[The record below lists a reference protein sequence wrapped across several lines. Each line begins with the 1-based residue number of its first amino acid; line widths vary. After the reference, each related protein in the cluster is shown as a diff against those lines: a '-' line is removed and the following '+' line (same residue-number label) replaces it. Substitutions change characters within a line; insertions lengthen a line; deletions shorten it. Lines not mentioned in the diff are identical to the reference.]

1 MAVDFKIDGYDLIRE
16 IGEGGMARV
25 FLGTQ
30 LSLGREVAVKVL
42 RGSLSGED
50 FQRRFLHEG
59 QMLAKLNHP
68 NIVPIHDIGQ
78 QGEHFYMAME
88 YLQGGTLSERMK
100 HGISVAECI
109 RICTQVAHA
118 LHLAHSHNIV
128 HRDMKPS
135 NIMFRDE
142 LTPVLTDFGIARK
155 TDSEHRLTK
164 TGMVVGTPYY
174 MSPEQ
179 ITGKDIDGRADL
191 YSLGIMFFELL
202 TGELPF
208 KAEEPLALAMQH
220 VQEAPPLL
228 PEAVT
233 ELQPVLDAMLAKD
246 KDDRFPDM
254 LGFCEAIKELVMT
267 EAAFAER
274 LSGETK
280 LFNSDQFSDPRF
292 GSGPLRVPER
302 VTRDLARATGQRK
315 PPGRANDSKQT
326 PAHGATRVSG
336 QSPAQGA
343 KRPAWLIPAAL
354 AGVLM
359 VATALTL
366 ILGGDSSGLTD
377 KQRAVVDELLKKVDA
392 HIVLERIRE
401 PADDNAVTRLKE
413 VLNIAPNY
421 GPALERSGEVAV
433 FFESDA
439 RSLLLQGNLEQAR
452 AVAADG
458 LDLSADYQPLTDLL
472 AEIDTQ
478 QAAETRRREIFDLNI
493 SAQQLF
499 SQGKLIEPAAENAL
513 KNYDAAL
520 ALDPRNEAASEGRKR
535 VQETVVA
542 QARDELLNNN
552 LNEAQRLVK
561 LLESRFG
568 ASTLVSSV
576 AAEVSARQQ
585 SVQEAEQIANLLKEA
600 AQLVSN
606 NSLIEPPGNSAVD
619 RFQAVLRLNPAN
631 VEAKQGLADIAANF
645 ERQASSALASQ
656 NYSRAVDFAS
666 AGLRAEADNPALAK
680 IQQQATGAL
689 DAVDREIQQSLQ
701 QAERLARAGS
711 LLSADS
717 NNALSAYQRV
727 LELDATNPRAQAAIN
742 SLPDQVFD
750 RIRQLRRVDDLPAA
764 GDLAQL
770 AASTFSSDSR
780 FITLG
785 EAISAEAASQQRQ
798 NRLAGLLADSR
809 SLIQRAP
816 LNASAIT
823 AASDALDAIAKEF
836 PNDVEVVAQRRAL
849 TQAVAD
855 QAQQLSIDGDDDGAL
870 SLTTFGLARYPSNAA
885 LVAARSDITDR
896 QNRRASEE
904 QARFA
909 ALQGQ
914 LAIDAAPWGEV
925 IEITGGQ
932 GSVALPD
939 DATTPLMLSLP
950 EGNYQIVVRSSGA
963 AAPVRLN
970 ARVQRQQRVQARAQ
984 FTELD
989 ATSYFE
995 RSGW

>member
-1 MAVDFKIDGYDLIRE
+1 MAVDLKIDGYNLIRE

-118 LHLAHSHNIV
+118 LHLAHTHNIV

-208 KAEEPLALAMQH
+208 KADEPLALAMQH
-220 VQEAPPLL
+220 VQEAPPAL
-228 PEAVT
+228 PEAVA
-233 ELQPVLDAMLAKD
+233 ELQPILDDMLAKD
-246 KDDRFPDM
+246 KDDRYPDM

-302 VTRDLARATGQRK
+302 VTRDIARATGQR
-315 PPGRANDSKQT
+315 
-326 PAHGATRVSG
+326 GAATGGQARGATSAETRVSG
-336 QSPAQGA
+336 QTPAPK
-343 KRPAWLIPAAL
+343 KRPAWLIPAAI

-359 VATALTL
+359 VATAITL
-366 ILGGDSSGLTD
+366 LMGGDKSGLTD
-377 KQRAVVDELLKKVDA
+377 KQLSVVEDLLKKVDA

-413 VLNIAPNY
+413 TLRIAPEY
-421 GPALERSGEVAV
+421 APVLERANEVAV

-439 RSLLLQGNLEQAR
+439 RNLFLQGNLSEAR
-452 AVAADG
+452 AVADEG
-458 LDLSADYQPLTDLL
+458 LALASDYQPLTDLL
-472 AEIDTQ
+472 ADINAQ
-478 QAAETRRREIFDLNI
+478 QATENRRREISTLNI

-499 SQGKLIEPAAENAL
+499 AQGKLIEPAGDNAL

-542 QARDELLNNN
+542 QARDAMMSNN
-552 LNEAQRLVK
+552 LTEASRLVA
-561 LLESRFG
+561 LLEDRIG

-576 AAEVSARQQ
+576 RSEVDGRLRAVR
-585 SVQEAEQIANLLKEA
+585 EAEQISSLLSEA
-600 AQLVSN
+600 ATLLQN
-606 NSLIEPPGNSAVD
+606 NRLIQPPGNSAVD

-631 VEAKQGLADIAANF
+631 VQAKQGLADIAAGF
-645 ERQASSALASQ
+645 ERQANEALASE
-656 NYSRAVDFAS
+656 NYSRAVDLAS
-666 AGLRAEADNPALAK
+666 AGLRAEADNPQLAR
-680 IQQQATGAL
+680 IQEQATGAL
-689 DAVDREIQQSLQ
+689 DAADREIQQSLQ

-717 NNALSAYQRV
+717 NNAQTAYQKV
-727 LELDATNPRAQAAIN
+727 LELDPGNPRAQAALD

-750 RIRQLRRVDDLPAA
+750 RIRQLRRADDLRAA
-764 GDLAQL
+764 NQL
-770 AASTFSSDSR
+770 ATLAVSAYAGESR
-780 FITLG
+780 FVTLG
-785 EAISAEAASQQRQ
+785 EAINAESASQARQ
-798 NRLAGLLADSR
+798 ARLTSLLTDSR
-809 SLIQRAP
+809 QLISRTP
-816 LNASAIT
+816 LNQSAIR
-823 AASDALDAIAKEF
+823 AASDALSAINQEF
-836 PNDVEVVAQRRAL
+836 PNDLEVVAQRRTL
-849 TQAVAD
+849 TQAIAD
-855 QAQQLSIDGDDDGAL
+855 QVSQTSVRGNDEEAL
-870 SLTTFGLARYPSNAA
+870 SLTAFALELFPNNAA
-885 LVAARSDITDR
+885 LVAARSDISAR
-896 QNRRASEE
+896 QSRRADEE
-904 QARFA
+904 QARLA
-909 ALQGQ
+909 ALMGQ
-914 LAIDAAPWGEV
+914 LAIDATPWGEV
-925 IEITGGQ
+925 IQVTGPE

-939 DATTPLMLSLP
+939 DASTPLLLSLP
-950 EGNYQIVVRSSGA
+950 EGNYQLVVQSTDA
-963 AAPVRLN
+963 AQPVRLT
-970 ARVQRQQRVQARAQ
+970 AQVQRQRVVRARAQ

-989 ATSYFE
+989 ADSYFE